1 MIDRS
6 AHSQRALAH
15 LLASETGQE
24 IAQSR
29 AWRIETALRP
39 LMKELGLPGLPEL
52 VDQIEAGVDRSVRLR
67 AVDAMLNHETS
78 FFRDLP
84 VFQSLEHNILPAL
97 RAEAT
102 NKALRIWS
110 VGCSNGMEPYS
121 IAMMIRRMGSLWK
134 GWKISIVATDVSPL
148 SIDNARKGRFAQMEV
163 QRGLPI
169 DDLLR
174 WFEPTGEQWEIAS
187 EIRNMVQFQTDD
199 ILSPTL
205 PPEPFDLILCR
216 NVMLYFPEATRM
228 KACANLER
236 YAKPGTYLLLGA
248 GETLMGC
255 QSVFSLNADI
265 RCAYRAQSAAML
277 RQAS

>member
-1 MIDRS
+1 MIGRS
-6 AHSQRALAH
+6 DHALRALAE
-15 LLASETGQE
+15 LLTSETGQE

-29 AWRIETALRP
+29 VWRIETALRP
-39 LMKELGLPGLPEL
+39 LMKELGLADLSQL
-52 VDQIEAGVDRSVRLR
+52 VERINAGGDRSVRMR

-84 VFQSLEHNILPAL
+84 VFQALEHDILPAL
-97 RAEAT
+97 QRQA
-102 NKALRIWS
+102 KSKSLRIWS
-110 VGCSNGMEPYS
+110 VGCSTGMEPYS
-121 IAMMIRRMGSLWK
+121 IAMMIMRMGALWS

-163 QRGLPI
+163 QRGLSI

-174 WFEPTGEQWEIAS
+174 WFEPTGEEWEIAA
-187 EIRNMVQFQTDD
+187 EIRKMVHFQTDD
-199 ILSPTL
+199 ILRPTL

-216 NVMLYFPEATRM
+216 NVMLYFPEAARV

-236 YAKPGTYLLLGA
+236 YAKPGAYLVLGA
-248 GETLMGC
+248 GETLVGC
-255 QSVFSLNADI
+255 RSAFSLNADM
-265 RCAYRAQSAAML
+265 RCAYRAEPVALL